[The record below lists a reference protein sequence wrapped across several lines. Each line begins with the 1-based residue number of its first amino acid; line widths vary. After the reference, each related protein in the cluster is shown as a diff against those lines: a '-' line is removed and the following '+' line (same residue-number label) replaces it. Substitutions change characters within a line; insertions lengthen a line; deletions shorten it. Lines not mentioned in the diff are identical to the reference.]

1 LIELKHVSKSYGD
14 NKALNDISLTI
25 GKGELFGLLG
35 PNGAGKSTAIH
46 LISALLS
53 YENGTIT
60 IDGKDIQ
67 KDTKS
72 IKQIMGVIPQEI
84 ALYDELTAYENLLF
98 WGKIY
103 RISGKELKS
112 RCDELLKMV
121 GLFERRNT
129 AIKTFSGGMKRR
141 INIAAGLLHNP
152 KVILM
157 DEPTVGVDS
166 QSRNFIFDLIQQLHD
181 IGKTIIYTTHYME
194 EAEKLCQ
201 RIAIIDHGKLIAL
214 GDQKT
219 LLQLLGKEESVKIQF
234 TNHIKLETMQAY
246 LPDLKLKEEGNETI
260 TFTGTELHLKLWK
273 LLSIFHELSID
284 YINIAFQ
291 KPNLEKLFLKLTGRD
306 LRE

>member
-1 LIELKHVSKSYGD
+1 LIELKNVHKNYGKID
-14 NKALNDISLTI
+14 ALKGISFSI
-25 GKGELFGLLG
+25 EKGELFGLLG
-35 PNGAGKSTAIH
+35 PNGAGKSTTIH

-53 YENGTIT
+53 FDKGQIT
-60 IDGKDIQ
+60 IDGKNIR
-67 KDTKS
+67 KETKS
-72 IKQIMGVIPQEI
+72 IKKLLGVIPQEI
-84 ALYDELTAYENLLF
+84 ALYDELTAYENLQF

-103 RISGKELKS
+103 RISGKELKT
-112 RCDELLKMV
+112 RCEELLKMV

-166 QSRNFIFDLIQQLHD
+166 QSRNFIFGLIQQLHD

-201 RIAIIDHGKLIAL
+201 RIAIIDHGKLIAI

-219 LLQLLGKEESVKIQF
+219 LIDMLGKNESVRIEF
-234 TNHIKLETMQAY
+234 SNHIKLETMQAY
-246 LPDLKLKEEGNETI
+246 FPELNLKEEGKNTI
-260 TFTGTELHLKLWK
+260 TFTGKELHSKLWK

-284 YINIAFQ
+284 YSNISFQ
-291 KPNLEKLFLKLTGRD
+291 KPNLEKLFLKLTGRN

>member
-1 LIELKHVSKSYGD
+1 MIELKHVSKSYGD